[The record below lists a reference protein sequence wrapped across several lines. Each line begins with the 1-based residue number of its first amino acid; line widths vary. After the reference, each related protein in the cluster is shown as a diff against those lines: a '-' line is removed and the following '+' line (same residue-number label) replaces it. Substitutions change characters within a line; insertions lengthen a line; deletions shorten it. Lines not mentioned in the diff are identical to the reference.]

1 MPVFQYDATDAQGV
15 AITAEITAVDALA
28 AVEALR
34 AKGLAVTRI
43 VQTASVDSGSDE
55 HMLSPQSIGRPPDR
69 PTTCGWCQTQV
80 PPPVTVTN
88 CPNCGGTLPLP
99 PGPDRGPPPPVTPRP
114 IPRAFEHKLKYGA
127 LFWFGSA
134 VALIG
139 LLISVSTLGFSLI
152 FTGVGGLMVRQ
163 SWTTA
168 TNRIAALKSGATG
181 EGEVTFVGYDETLTV
196 NGKHPYL
203 IRYRWEHDGRYC
215 QGQKSTWDA
224 TALDHF
230 PGEPLWVV
238 YVPED
243 TRKSA
248 IWPPLA

>member
-1 MPVFQYDATDAQGV
+1 MPVFQYDATDANGV

-28 AVEALR
+28 AVETLR
-34 AKGLAVTRI
+34 GKGLTVSQI
-43 VQTASVDSGSDE
+43 VQKTDGAHAPIPDSRAGK
-55 HMLSPQSIGRPPDR
+55 PIARPPDR

-88 CPNCGGTLPLP
+88 CPNCGGTLPQP
-99 PGPDRGPPPPVTPRP
+99 PGPDRGPAPPAAPRP
-114 IPRAFEHKLKYGA
+114 IPRTFEHKLKYGA

-134 VALIG
+134 VAVIG
-139 LLISVSTLGFSLI
+139 LMMSVSTLGFSLI
-152 FTGVGGLMVRQ
+152 FTGVGGLMVKQ
-163 SWTTA
+163 SWTAA
-168 TNRIAALKSGATG
+168 TNRIAALKDGATG
-181 EGEVTFVGYDETLTV
+181 EGEITFVGYDESLTV

-203 IRYRWEHDGRYC
+203 IRYRWEHDGRYR
-215 QGQKSTWDA
+215 QGQKTTWDEA
-224 TALDHF
+224 ALDHF

-238 YVPED
+238 YLPED